1 MQNQNTYSCSMSEYL
16 MRLSL
21 TDNDVFFHTS
31 NRVNKLNEAHKY
43 ESQDSHRVNPWELHL
58 LFSQT

>member
-1 MQNQNTYSCSMSEYL
+1 